1 MLSLNKDHDRKTSS
15 EDEGLGRVIELHLQW
30 PAWPSDDG
38 DDGDDGDDDGDDDDD
53 DDGDDDSD
61 G

>member
-38 DDGDDGDDDGDDDDD
+38 DDGDDDGDDDDD